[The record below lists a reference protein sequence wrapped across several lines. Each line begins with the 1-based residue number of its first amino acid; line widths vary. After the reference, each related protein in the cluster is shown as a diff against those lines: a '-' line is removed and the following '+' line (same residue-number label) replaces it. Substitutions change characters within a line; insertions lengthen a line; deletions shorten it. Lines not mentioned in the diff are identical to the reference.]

1 MIYKSLSECY
11 TETGKNG
18 QKKQGQDICREGLTM
33 NMMNDPR
40 LRTDSYAKIFLY
52 NTHET
57 VACVPRHTIRMKDR
71 VRPEKL
77 REAVEQALLR
87 FPHMMMSVERT
98 ETGFRYRTNVRPA
111 GVLPFDGVST
121 RYTIGSAD
129 TNGYLFLVGY
139 HENTIYM
146 EYQHSISDGRGFEE
160 FIRCVLF
167 QYLKNCGCPVEND
180 GTVRALDTMWTPEE
194 SADGYEQLADRE
206 FSPEGI
212 WKKPAAVHARCS
224 GRRTPVRSSAR
235 SRSRFRS
242 CTPVQ
247 SASASARSRSSRRS

>member
-1 MIYKSLSECY
+1 M
-11 TETGKNG
+11 
-18 QKKQGQDICREGLTM
+18 M

-71 VRPEKL
+71 VKPDKL

-98 ETGFRYRTNVRPA
+98 ATGFRYRTNVRPA
-111 GVLPFDGVST
+111 VVLPFDGVST

-167 QYLKNCGCPVEND
+167 QYLLNCGCPSTD
-180 GTVRALDTMWTPEE
+180 RPSTAL
-194 SADGYEQLADRE
+194 
-206 FSPEGI
+206 
-212 WKKPAAVHARCS
+212 
-224 GRRTPVRSSAR
+224 
-235 SRSRFRS
+235 
-242 CTPVQ
+242 
-247 SASASARSRSSRRS
+247 